1 MCIICLSRHIYLLY
15 SVTMDHMHPLHHLYP
30 TGGAQGTWTQ
40 LCLPIY
46 LTLRDARSE
55 PLPFVKWKLK
65 LNIPTILYTVRTSQT
80 RAFDSYGLYG
90 CNTMYALIISCR
102 SCFSA
107 VPRLNNSVFTGG
119 IHQVKVEVE
128 PYNHTGRTFWTSA
141 YDAYGLYVCNTMY
154 AWIISCRR
162 YFFCCVTAF

>member
-1 MCIICLSRHIYLLY
+1 
-15 SVTMDHMHPLHHLYP
+15 
-30 TGGAQGTWTQ
+30 
-40 LCLPIY
+40 
-46 LTLRDARSE
+46 
-55 PLPFVKWKLK
+55 
-65 LNIPTILYTVRTSQT
+65 
-80 RAFDSYGLYG
+80 
-90 CNTMYALIISCR
+90 MYALIISCR

-162 YFFCCVTAF
+162 YFSAVSRLFKNPRLRVVFVKWKLKLNIPTILEGSPRRGLSVHMVYMGVPAFYWSFSTQNQTNQPTLKIWSKFRLVLPFWLWATASALVHRWSSK

>member
-1 MCIICLSRHIYLLY
+1 MNNQLPEVFLCC
-15 SVTMDHMHPLHHLYP
+15 VTAFKKSAF
-30 TGGAQGTWTQ
+30 TGGIRQ
-40 LCLPIY
+40 
-46 LTLRDARSE
+46 
-55 PLPFVKWKLK
+55 VKVEVEHT
-65 LNIPTILYTVRTSQT
+65 NHTGRTSQT

-128 PYNHTGRTFWTSA
+128 PYNHTGRTFWTRA

-154 AWIISCRR
+154 A
-162 YFFCCVTAF
+162 